1 MQKLVVGHDTELK
14 ATVVEMV
21 WGADQ
26 AEPSQK

>member
-21 WGADQ
+21 WGDQ